1 MCCLHRLLTIVIL
14 HIAEKGILIH
24 EQISQNN
31 PRNFSQ
37 LVLLFMNNEKEEKQ
51 TWKLCLIC

>member
-1 MCCLHRLLTIVIL
+1 MCCLHRLLTVLTL

-24 EQISQNN
+24 EQISQKN

-37 LVLLFMNNEKEEKQ
+37 LVLLFMNNEKKEKQ
-51 TWKLCLIC
+51 T